1 MKLYE
6 DNPKL
11 APDEY
16 WLTQAPWTKGPMLTR
31 NAAEARYYHE
41 RGDNVQLVKLV
52 PVVED

>member
-6 DNPKL
+6 DDPKL

-16 WLTQAPWTKGPMLTR
+16 WMLTVAWRKTPMLICEP
-31 NAAEARYYHE
+31 AEARYYHE

-52 PVVED
+52 PIVEG